1 MVDVLGAERSL
12 ALSVLTYR
20 FPLVQTGPEA
30 GLYHHGRSHAVVG
43 MAVARSIAQHN
54 AGAVRTDELDNA
66 LLAIEIV
73 H

>member
-1 MVDVLGAERSL
+1 MQ
-12 ALSVLTYR
+12 
-20 FPLVQTGPEA
+20 PGPEA
-30 GLYHHGRSHAVVG
+30 GLNHHGRSHAVVG